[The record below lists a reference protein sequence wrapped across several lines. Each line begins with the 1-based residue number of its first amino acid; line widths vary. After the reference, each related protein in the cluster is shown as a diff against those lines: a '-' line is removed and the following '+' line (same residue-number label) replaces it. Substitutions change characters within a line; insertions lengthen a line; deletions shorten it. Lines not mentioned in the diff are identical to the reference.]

1 MVTVW
6 LTSTIS
12 LALSIFFWCGA
23 VLAITAHRYA
33 ESVIMFT
40 GSLGSS
46 VIAYV
51 LLGQLVR

>member
-1 MVTVW
+1 MTAVW